1 MKNNNTIPA
10 VDKTL
15 KIMEYLASEQH
26 SATQAELCKAAD
38 VTATTGYRIVQTL
51 IKHDWVRKT
60 PDNRYMLSFAML
72 DIWMKSSG
80 HRIFFEQFQPVLDV
94 LAEKVHLSCKLSI
107 RGGNEQISILRADS
121 PEPFSI
127 SGKIGTRFPLIEGS
141 VGAALLALDPEEDIR
156 ALCEECQ
163 VDIREKNNSA
173 LVLSRIREW
182 KKKGYVFNRGT
193 NRWHVDAMSVPVIR
207 KGSNVVAALTLI
219 GVPGDFTEKNMEQRA
234 ESLTEAAKQIG
245 SQI

>member
-60 PDNRYMLSFAML
+60 HDNRYTLSLAVL

-80 HRIFFEQFQPVLDV
+80 HRIFFEQFQPVLNE

-127 SGKIGTRFPLIEGS
+127 SGKNGARFPLIEGS
-141 VGAALLALDPEEDIR
+141 VGAALLALEPEEDIR
-156 ALCEECQ
+156 KLCEECQ
-163 VDIREKNNSA
+163 ADIREKNNSA

-193 NRWHVDAMSVPVIR
+193 NRWRVDAMSVPVIR
-207 KGSNVVAALTLI
+207 KGTNVVAALTLI

-234 ESLTEAAKQIG
+234 ERLIEAAKQIG

>member
-1 MKNNNTIPA
+1 MKNDNTIPA

-15 KIMEYLASEQH
+15 KIVEYLASEQH
-26 SATQAELCKAAD
+26 AATQMELSKAAD

-51 IKHDWVRKT
+51 LKHDWIRKT
-60 PDNRYMLSFAML
+60 HDNRYTLSLAMF

-80 HRIFFEQFQPVLDV
+80 QTVFFEQFQPILDG

-127 SGKIGTRFPLIEGS
+127 SGKTGARFPLIEGS
-141 VGAALLALDPEEDIR
+141 VGAALLALDPEENIR
-156 ALCEECQ
+156 TLCGECHA
-163 VDIREKNNSA
+163 DIREKDNSA
-173 LVLSRIREW
+173 LVFSRIREW

-193 NRWHVDAMSVPVIR
+193 NRWRVDAMSVPVIR
-207 KGSNVVAALTLI
+207 KGTHVVAALTLI
-219 GVPGDFTEKNMEQRA
+219 GVPGDFTEKNMEKRA
-234 ESLTEAAKQIG
+234 KSLIEAANQIE